1 MLTTRLPSP
10 KAVKFF
16 NLKNPRQQTADV
28 PNEPDVLQKPVLHH
42 HKILQFFESQD
53 GAVGHL
59 GFLNGKL

>member
-10 KAVKFF
+10 QAVKFF

-28 PNEPDVLQKPVLHH
+28 PNEPDVLQKPALHH
-42 HKILQFFESQD
+42 HKILQFFDSQD